1 MDRSPAV
8 ITLGSL
14 ARERRDGV
22 GRSKQSEAHNSR
34 MTDIE
39 TAKCADRD
47 WIIETLR
54 ILIF

>member
-8 ITLGSL
+8 ITLGAL

-22 GRSKQSEAHNSR
+22 GRSKQSEAHNSL

-47 WIIETLR
+47 WIIGVLQ
-54 ILIF
+54 ILIS